1 MRFDDETIN
10 YAEETYGSGAGDCL
24 HDWELMVNRANPEG
38 THLEKLETVN
48 QFFNS
53 RMIYAK
59 DIQVWGIKEFW
70 ATPFEFMC
78 KGAGDCEDYAIAKF
92 FTLKEVGVPERNLNI
107 MYGKRIHFGTAHM
120 VLGYYRTPEAVP
132 LILDNIT
139 DMITL
144 ECERPDLRL
153 SLGFNT
159 YGLWPAGQYG
169 KGGAMLA
176 APRLREWRNLQT
188 RLAAVGIRAFL

>member
-1 MRFDDETIN
+1 MRFDDETLK
-10 YAEETYGSGAGDCL
+10 YAEEKHGGEAANRL
-24 HDWELMVNRANPEG
+24 RAWEAMVRAMNPEG
-38 THLEKLETVN
+38 THLESLETVN
-48 QFFNS
+48 QFFNT
-53 RMIYAK
+53 RIRYAS

-139 DMITL
+139 DMITP
-144 ECERPDLRL
+144 ESERPDLRL

-159 YGLWPAGQYG
+159 YGLWPAGQHG

-176 APRLREWRNLQT
+176 ASRLKEWRNLQT